1 MTPAQFLRFLA
12 LPLNGSS
19 LAAALAVKA
28 NDYETA
34 IAQYQ
39 LAELFCPAGDR
50 VDVIDCARN
59 CIVNVL
65 AGATEHKRLTCA
77 SALLIACA
85 HDELLVQC
93 AFACTV
99 LGAISPCMS

>member
-1 MTPAQFLRFLA
+1 M
-12 LPLNGSS
+12 
-19 LAAALAVKA
+19 
-28 NDYETA
+28 
-34 IAQYQ
+34 
-39 LAELFCPAGDR
+39 
-50 VDVIDCARN
+50 
-59 CIVNVL
+59 NVL

-99 LGAISPCMS
+99 LGLCDACAEWPPLPERGGPAHARLAADEAGSAAQDVLRRAQADESGQRQLREVVQRLLCAVES